1 MTSTVRSNDVKT
13 SAPVYSRIAI
23 VSGLL
28 AFVSFLLTPF
38 LPVNQ
43 VQSQLNWPQNASLSS
58 VNAPLI
64 SLAPDQL
71 EVTVPV
77 AESIDALREG
87 ESLIVGTLPTSST
100 KATDRGLFVT
110 SPEGGIVVTSVDR
123 KSVV

>member
-13 SAPVYSRIAI
+13 SALVYSRIAI

-100 KATDRGLFVT
+100 MPIGSCPIT
-110 SPEGGIVVTSVDR
+110 SPLSMKGPRTS
-123 KSVV
+123 